1 MERYD
6 PALSIIAAAQQARD
20 AGDHGCAHAHFVRGV
35 EELLRLVQDEAD
47 EGTKTLVRKHVARF
61 MDEAEQ
67 LVAVPSQR
75 AKLLQ
80 AKAQGVEARAQK
92 AHKDLKF
99 TQALSL
105 YTEAANEFKLL
116 RQEALGK
123 QRDWAGERAL
133 AMIEKAEHL
142 QNITRRMGGARSS
155 NGSAHGVGGGDS
167 EFDSLLVLPH
177 AVGAPGYEE
186 EEALPDNFARPEEAD
201 TGHLPISLTWLLA
214 RSKKRSEE
222 EEQVLIMGNRI
233 HGRRFDRIY
242 AVDVAPDNF
251 AGEPYK
257 DDQGQ
262 LRFSRE
268 QKSQGVAWGRPAQ
281 IFGLYP
287 VVIKEISHV
296 GITQQHGP
304 CTFVSSLAVCAAW
317 ERRFGRTLIS
327 RNIFPQ
333 RNGVPVLSPS
343 GKYIVKMYLNG
354 SVRKITI
361 DDYLPVMQVG
371 APRGVPCPHPP
382 GCRAPCPRSRQA
394 GPGRC
399 PLAARALTAGGGWCR
414 KAPRRCCAASRPRT
428 TSCGSRS
435 LRRPTSSCTPATT
448 FRAPPPPSTST
459 PSAAGSPSTF
469 LSLLICLLPRL
480 PPLLTHPLLHLLMAP
495 PLRRLS
501 RHPDRHPHRLARRRR
516 RRLLLLG
523 RPRTKILPV

>member
-1 MERYD
+1 MLTLTRYILFSLTCACVRACVRACVSGCVCGLRQWYSFKD
-6 PALSIIAAAQQARD
+6 PDGQPRMSQKQKDKHGVWARPSQIFRNPTLIQHFTFESITQ
-20 AGDHGCAHAHFVRGV
+20 
-35 EELLRLVQDEAD
+35 
-47 EGTKTLVRKHVARF
+47 TLV
-61 MDEAEQ
+61 
-67 LVAVPSQR
+67 
-75 AKLLQ
+75 
-80 AKAQGVEARAQK
+80 
-92 AHKDLKF
+92 
-99 TQALSL
+99 
-105 YTEAANEFKLL
+105 
-116 RQEALGK
+116 
-123 QRDWAGERAL
+123 
-133 AMIEKAEHL
+133 
-142 QNITRRMGGARSS
+142 
-155 NGSAHGVGGGDS
+155 
-167 EFDSLLVLPH
+167 
-177 AVGAPGYEE
+177 
-186 EEALPDNFARPEEAD
+186 AD
-201 TGHLPISLTWLLA
+201 CS
-214 RSKKRSEE
+214 
-222 EEQVLIMGNRI
+222 
-233 HGRRFDRIY
+233 
-242 AVDVAPDNF
+242 
-251 AGEPYK
+251 
-257 DDQGQ
+257 
-262 LRFSRE
+262 
-268 QKSQGVAWGRPAQ
+268 
-281 IFGLYP
+281 
-287 VVIKEISHV
+287 
-296 GITQQHGP
+296 
-304 CTFVSSLAVCAAW
+304 FVSSLAVCAAW

-327 RNIFPQ
+327 RNIYPQ
-333 RNGVPVLSPS
+333 QDGVPVMSPS

-414 KAPRRCCAASRPRT
+414 KAPRRCCAASRPRA